1 MPTKSQM
8 DPTDA
13 EAGADA
19 KAGAKP
25 KSGLVADPRLS
36 GWRDV
41 PRKIRTRHLGFERR
55 RDEVI
60 DRLTRRPI
68 GRVIGGRFVP
78 RR

>member
-1 MPTKSQM
+1 MPTKSYM
-8 DPTDA
+8 DAMD
-13 EAGADA
+13 AGAGV

-25 KSGLVADPRLS
+25 KSGLVPDPRLS

-41 PRKIRTRHLGFERR
+41 PRNIRIRHLGFERR

-68 GRVIGGRFVP
+68 GRIVGGRFVP
-78 RR
+78 RA

>member
-1 MPTKSQM
+1 MPTDSYM
-8 DPTDA
+8 DAMD
-13 EAGADA
+13 AGAGV
-19 KAGAKP
+19 KAGAKLT
-25 KSGLVADPRLS
+25 SGLVADPRLS

-41 PRKIRTRHLGFERR
+41 PRNIRLRHLGFERR

-68 GRVIGGRFVP
+68 GRVIGGRFEP